1 MNVPD
6 LNTRT
11 DATVRL
17 LPKFGLDGAPCYV
30 VVIKQRFA
38 VQPMGAVRR
47 EPGAK
52 VRLVDEPWDPDVPES
67 SIRYPS
73 DACLR
78 KPSTD
83 VVVVGSAMA
92 VNAQPV
98 AELDVLVRVGPVSKQ
113 LKVFGLRVWF
123 KGALGMTLT
132 PPKPFQSVPLLWENA
147 YGGMDTSNPKAL
159 AHEPRN
165 PVGRGVV
172 SDPDLLLHKPGPQ
185 IEDPADLIRNAR
197 SKPAPAGVGAI
208 GPGVEPRLRYAGTH
222 DDRWQKERMPLPPLD
237 FDERHNQVAAPGLIC
252 PGYLGGGEPVALV
265 GLSEDGPLEF
275 ELPKLAFYV
284 GSETADGA
292 QEHRPA
298 LDTVLL
304 EPNERAFELT
314 WRAIVPVPKRARELR
329 SVTVYEKAFI

>member
-1 MNVPD
+1 MNPPD

-11 DATVRL
+11 DATVAL
-17 LPKFGLDGAPCYV
+17 LPKFGLDGALCLV
-30 VVIKQRFA
+30 VVIKQRFL
-38 VQPMGAVRR
+38 VHHMSVVRR
-47 EPGAK
+47 EPGAQ

-73 DACLR
+73 DASLR
-78 KPSTD
+78 KPATD

-92 VNAQPV
+92 PNASPV
-98 AELDVLVRVGPVSKQ
+98 TELDVLVRVGPVSKQ

-123 KGALGMTLT
+123 EGAMGMTLT
-132 PPKPFQSVPLLWENA
+132 PPKPFQSVPLRWEYA
-147 YGGMDTSNPKAL
+147 YGGMDTSNPKKL

-172 SDPDLLLHKPGPQ
+172 VDPDSLLHKPAPQ
-185 IEDPADLIRNAR
+185 IEDPTSLINGAR

-222 DDRWQKERMPLPPLD
+222 DDRWEKERMPLPPLD

-252 PGYLGGGEPVALV
+252 PGYLRGGEPVALV
-265 GLSEDGPLEF
+265 GLCEDGPLEF

-284 GSETADGA
+284 GSEAAEGER
-292 QEHRPA
+292 EHRA
-298 LDTVLL
+298 VLDTVLL
-304 EPNERAFELT
+304 EPNERQFELT
-314 WRAIVPVPKRARELR
+314 WRAIVPVPRRARELK
-329 SVTVYEKAFI
+329 SVTVYEKEWL